1 MPVAT
6 KFPLNPTQ
14 LKVFEVQIM
23 RTKKSLLVVVALS
36 FALLASVFVN
46 AQTSPQTT
54 VPIQQKTATPQPQKP
69 TPTQPPAKPDD
80 PQKKKEPQR
89 KGAEEDNQLDP
100 GEKLIIDTDL
110 VLLDVAVIDQTGKPI
125 MNLMA
130 EDFQVFEDKVKQNIE
145 YVDRVDAPL
154 SLGVVIDTSGSMRT
168 KLQIVSDSALSLVK
182 QLKDVDEAF
191 IAQFKAE
198 AELLRDFTRDKR
210 ELEDGLNELF
220 TGGGTALLDAIIAT
234 ADHAHEKGKQ
244 RKKALVVITDGVEKN
259 SNWKEKEV
267 IKAIQE
273 DDVQLYLI
281 GILDESEEGTSLFGK
296 SATKKAKDLLIRLAE
311 DSGGR
316 AFFPKEASEMPEV
329 MAQVAKDLR
338 SQYVVSYTPT
348 NAKKDGTFR
357 SVKVLATPKDG
368 RKMIVR
374 TRQGYTAKGGP
385 AQASSDAP
393 KVRPG
398 KPE

>member
-1 MPVAT
+1 
-6 KFPLNPTQ
+6 
-14 LKVFEVQIM
+14 M
-23 RTKKSLLVVVALS
+23 RSKKSLLVVVALS
-36 FALLASVFVN
+36 LVLLISVFVN
-46 AQTSPQTT
+46 AQSSQSS
-54 VPIQQKTATPQPQKP
+54 QKP
-69 TPTQPPAKPDD
+69 AQSPAQPPVKQATKQDD

-89 KGAEEDNQLDP
+89 RGAEEDNQP
-100 GEKLIIDTDL
+100 EQGEALKIGTDL
-110 VLLDVAVIDQTGKPI
+110 VLLDVAVIDQAGKPI
-125 MNLMA
+125 MNLNK
-130 EDFQVFEDKVKQNIE
+130 EDFTVYEDKVKQTVE
-145 YVDRVDAPL
+145 DVDRVDAPL
-154 SLGVVIDTSGSMRT
+154 SLGIVIDTSGSMRT

-182 QLKDVDEAF
+182 QLKDTDEAF

-220 TGGGTALLDAIIAT
+220 TGGGTALLDAVIAT
-234 ADHAHEKGKQ
+234 ADHAQEKGKQ

-259 SNWKEKEV
+259 SSWKEKEV

-273 DDVQLYLI
+273 DDVQVYLI

-316 AFFPKEASEMPEV
+316 AFFPKEANEMPAV

-338 SQYVVSYTPT
+338 SQYIVSYSPT
-348 NAKKDGTFR
+348 NDKKDGTFR
-357 SVKVLATPKDG
+357 AIKIVIDPKDN
-368 RKMIVR
+368 RKLIVR

-385 AQASSDAP
+385 AQASSSDT
-393 KVRPG
+393 KVRAA

>member
-1 MPVAT
+1 MPAAMAY
-6 KFPLNPTQ
+6 PLTPTRPNWMK
-14 LKVFEVQIM
+14 LLEMKTM
-23 RTKKSLLVVVALS
+23 RSKKSLLVVIALS
-36 FALLASVFVN
+36 SVLLISAFVK
-46 AQTSPQTT
+46 AQSSQP
-54 VPIQQKTATPQPQKP
+54 QQKPA
-69 TPTQPPAKPDD
+69 QPPTKQDD

-89 KGAEEDNQLDP
+89 RGAEEDNQPDT
-100 GEKLIIDTDL
+100 GEALKIGTDL

-125 MNLMA
+125 MNLNK
-130 EDFQVFEDKVKQNIE
+130 EDFTVFEDRVKQVVE
-145 YVDRVDAPL
+145 DVDRVDAPL
-154 SLGVVIDTSGSMRT
+154 SLGIVIDTSGSMRT

-182 QLKDVDEAF
+182 QLKETDEAF
-191 IAQFKAE
+191 VAQFKAE

-210 ELEDGLNELF
+210 ELEDGLSELF

-234 ADHAHEKGKQ
+234 ADHAQEKGKQ

-273 DDVQLYLI
+273 DDVQVYLI

-316 AFFPKEASEMPEV
+316 AFFPKEASEMPAV

-348 NAKKDGTFR
+348 NDKKDGTFR
-357 SVKVLATPKDG
+357 AIKVVVDTKDN
-368 RKMIVR
+368 RKLIVR

-385 AQASSDAP
+385 TQASTGDT
-393 KVRPG
+393 KVRAA

>member
-1 MPVAT
+1 
-6 KFPLNPTQ
+6 
-14 LKVFEVQIM
+14 M
-23 RTKKSLLVVVALS
+23 RSKKSLLVVVALS
-36 FALLASVFVN
+36 SVLLISAFVK
-46 AQTSPQTT
+46 AQSSQP
-54 VPIQQKTATPQPQKP
+54 QQKPA
-69 TPTQPPAKPDD
+69 QPPTKQDEQ
-80 PQKKKEPQR
+80 QKKKEPQR
-89 KGAEEDNQLDP
+89 RGAEEDNQPDT
-100 GEKLIIDTDL
+100 GEALKIGTDL
-110 VLLDVAVIDQTGKPI
+110 VLLDVAVIDQSGKPI
-125 MNLMA
+125 MNLNK
-130 EDFQVFEDKVKQNIE
+130 EDFTVFEDRVKQAIE
-145 YVDRVDAPL
+145 DLDRVDAPL
-154 SLGVVIDTSGSMRT
+154 SLGIVIDTSGSMRT
-168 KLQIVSDSALSLVK
+168 KFQIVSDSALSLVK
-182 QLKDVDEAF
+182 QLKETDEAF
-191 IAQFKAE
+191 VAQFKAE

-234 ADHAHEKGKQ
+234 ADHAQEKGKQ

-273 DDVQLYLI
+273 DDVQVYLI
-281 GILDESEEGTSLFGK
+281 GILDEGEEGTSLFGK

-316 AFFPKEASEMPEV
+316 AFFPKEASEMPAV

-348 NAKKDGTFR
+348 NDKKDGTFR
-357 SVKVLATPKDG
+357 TVKVVVDTKDN
-368 RKMIVR
+368 RKLIVR

-385 AQASSDAP
+385 TQASTGDT
-393 KVRPG
+393 KVRAA

>member
-1 MPVAT
+1 
-6 KFPLNPTQ
+6 
-14 LKVFEVQIM
+14 M
-23 RTKKSLLVVVALS
+23 RSKKSLFVVIALS
-36 FALLASVFVN
+36 FGLLISALVK
-46 AQTSPQTT
+46 AQTSSP
-54 VPIQQKTATPQPQKP
+54 QQKPAQP
-69 TPTQPPAKPDD
+69 PTQQSAQAPAKPPAKQDD

-89 KGAEEDNQLDP
+89 RGAEEDNQP
-100 GEKLIIDTDL
+100 ETGEALKIDTDL
-110 VLLDVAVIDQTGKPI
+110 VLLDVAVVDQTGKPI
-125 MNLMA
+125 MNLNV
-130 EDFQVFEDKVKQNIE
+130 EDFQVFEDKVKQTVE

-154 SLGVVIDTSGSMRT
+154 SLGIVIDTSGSMRT

-182 QLKDVDEAF
+182 QLKEQDEAF

-234 ADHAHEKGKQ
+234 ADHAQEKGKQ

-273 DDVQLYLI
+273 DDVQVYLV
-281 GILDESEEGTSLFGK
+281 GILDESEEGSSLFGK

-316 AFFPKEASEMPEV
+316 AFFPREASEMPEV

-348 NAKKDGTFR
+348 NAKKDGTYR
-357 SVKVLATPKDG
+357 SVKVMVTPKDN
-368 RKMIVR
+368 RKLIVR

-385 AQASSDAP
+385 AQASSSDT
-393 KVRPG
+393 KVRAA

>member
-1 MPVAT
+1 MLTAT
-6 KFPLNPTQ
+6 TFPLTPARPNWMKLLEMKT
-14 LKVFEVQIM
+14 M
-23 RTKKSLLVVVALS
+23 RSKKSLLVVIALS
-36 FALLASVFVN
+36 SVLLISAFVK
-46 AQTSPQTT
+46 AQSSP
-54 VPIQQKTATPQPQKP
+54 PQQKPP
-69 TPTQPPAKPDD
+69 QPPAKQDD

-89 KGAEEDNQLDP
+89 RGAEEDNQPDT
-100 GEKLIIDTDL
+100 GEALKIGTDL

-125 MNLMA
+125 MNLNK
-130 EDFQVFEDKVKQNIE
+130 EDFTVFEDRVKQAIE
-145 YVDRVDAPL
+145 DVDRVDAPL
-154 SLGVVIDTSGSMRT
+154 SLGIVIDTSGSMRT

-182 QLKDVDEAF
+182 QLKETDEAF
-191 IAQFKAE
+191 VAQFKAE

-234 ADHAHEKGKQ
+234 ADHAQEKGKQ

-273 DDVQLYLI
+273 DDVQVYLI
-281 GILDESEEGTSLFGK
+281 GILDESDEGTSLFGK

-316 AFFPKEASEMPEV
+316 AFFPKEASEMPAV

-348 NAKKDGTFR
+348 NDKKDGTFR
-357 SVKVLATPKDG
+357 AIKVVVDTKDN
-368 RKMIVR
+368 RKLIVR

-385 AQASSDAP
+385 TQASSSDT
-393 KVRPG
+393 KVRAA

>member
-1 MPVAT
+1 
-6 KFPLNPTQ
+6 
-14 LKVFEVQIM
+14 M
-23 RTKKSLLVVVALS
+23 RSIKSLLVVALS
-36 FALLASVFVN
+36 AALLISVWGQ
-46 AQTSPQTT
+46 A
-54 VPIQQKTATPQPQKP
+54 PQKP
-69 TPTQPPAKPDD
+69 AQAPAKQPPKQEDS
-80 PQKKKEPQR
+80 QKKKEPQR
-89 KGAEEDNQLDP
+89 RGAEEDNQP
-100 GEKLIIDTDL
+100 EQGEALKIDTDL

-125 MNLMA
+125 MNLNP
-130 EDFQVFEDKVKQNIE
+130 EDFTVFEDRVKQTVE

-154 SLGVVIDTSGSMRT
+154 SLGIVIDTSGSMRT

-182 QLKDVDEAF
+182 QLKDADEAF
-191 IAQFKAE
+191 VAQFKAE
-198 AELLRDFTRDKR
+198 AELLRDFTSDKR

-220 TGGGTALLDAIIAT
+220 TGGGTSLLDAIIAT

-244 RKKALVVITDGVEKN
+244 RKKALVVISDGVEKN

-281 GILDESEEGTSLFGK
+281 GILDESDEGSSLFGK

-316 AFFPKEASEMPEV
+316 AFFPKEASEMPAV

-348 NAKKDGTFR
+348 NVKKDGTFR
-357 SVKVLATPKDG
+357 AVKVVVEPKDN
-368 RKMIVR
+368 RKLIVR

-385 AQASSDAP
+385 TQASSGDA
-393 KVRPG
+393 KVRAA

>member
-1 MPVAT
+1 
-6 KFPLNPTQ
+6 
-14 LKVFEVQIM
+14 M
-23 RTKKSLLVVVALS
+23 RSKKITLAVVIGLLVSVLV
-36 FALLASVFVN
+36 FAQEKQS
-46 AQTSPQTT
+46 QTP
-54 VPIQQKTATPQPQKP
+54 PKPAT
-69 TPTQPPAKPDD
+69 TQPPAKKQDD

-89 KGAEEDNQLDP
+89 RGAEEDNQP
-100 GEKLIIDTDL
+100 EQGETFKIDTDL

-125 MNLMA
+125 MNLNV
-130 EDFQVFEDKVKQNIE
+130 EDFQVFEDKVKQNVE

-154 SLGVVIDTSGSMRT
+154 SLGIVIDTSGSMRT

-182 QLKDVDEAF
+182 QLKDQDEAF
-191 IAQFKAE
+191 VAQFKAE

-210 ELEDGLNELF
+210 DLEDGLNELF

-234 ADHAHEKGKQ
+234 ADHAQEKGKQ

-273 DDVQLYLI
+273 DDVQVYLV
-281 GILDESEEGTSLFGK
+281 GILDEGEEGSSLFGK
-296 SATKKAKDLLIRLAE
+296 SATKKAKDLLIRIAE

-316 AFFPKEASEMPEV
+316 AFFPKEASDMPEV

-348 NAKKDGTFR
+348 NGKKDGTYR
-357 SVKVLATPKDG
+357 SVKVLATPKDN
-368 RKMIVR
+368 RKVIVR

-385 AQASSDAP
+385 AQASTGDP
-393 KVRPG
+393 KVRAS